1 MTKFR
6 LPRNQRERVI
16 STSKEIITEHIQVVL
31 SIAWSSILAY
41 GGQKADFI
49 VLILNGQ
56 KLDYVLMT
64 LQKGSGLAENAFET
78 G

>member
-6 LPRNQRERVI
+6 LLRNQRERVI
-16 STSKEIITEHIQVVL
+16 STSKVIIEHIQAVL
-31 SIAWSSILAY
+31 SIAWFSILDY

-49 VLILNGQ
+49 VLILNWQ
-56 KLDYVLMT
+56 KLDYVFMA
-64 LQKGSGLAENAFET
+64 LQKGSGPAENAFET

>member
-6 LPRNQRERVI
+6 LPGNERERVI
-16 STSKEIITEHIQVVL
+16 STSKEIIIEHIRVVL
-31 SIAWSSILAY
+31 SIAWFSTLAY

-49 VLILNGQ
+49 VLILNWQ
-56 KLDYVLMT
+56 KLDYVLIT

>member
-1 MTKFR
+1 M
-6 LPRNQRERVI
+6 
-16 STSKEIITEHIQVVL
+16 
-31 SIAWSSILAY
+31 LAY

-49 VLILNGQ
+49 VLILNWQ
-56 KLDYVLMT
+56 KLDYVFMA